1 MGDFIVTGARRGIG
15 REVALALAAAGHTV
29 WALSRTAL
37 DPADWK
43 VPHVHLRTV
52 DPVRP
57 DHWRVFAEELR
68 TQGRTVSGLINSA
81 GYLVRKPLKELS
93 PQDFADSFAANA
105 TAPALAVQALM
116 PFFEAS
122 VHVVTLSSMGG
133 FQGSVKFT
141 GMAAYSSSKA
151 AAVCLTE
158 VLQTEFNDRG
168 WSFNVLCLG
177 AVQTEMLAEAFPGFE
192 APVSAGEMGAYVAD
206 FAQNGHRFFRGKV
219 LPVSSTTP

>member
-1 MGDFIVTGARRGIG
+1 MGDYIVTGARRGIG
-15 REVALALAAAGHTV
+15 REVALALAEKGHGV
-29 WALSRTAL
+29 WALSRTPL
-37 DPADWK
+37 DPSEWPAGIR
-43 VPHVHLRTV
+43 LRAV
-52 DPVRP
+52 DPVRLG
-57 DHWRVFAEELR
+57 DWLALVEEL
-68 TQGRTVSGLINSA
+68 QASNRTVAGVINSA
-81 GYLVRKPLKELS
+81 GYLVRKPLENLT
-93 PQDFADSFAANA
+93 PADFEESFAANA

-116 PFFEAS
+116 PLFS
-122 VHVVTLSSMGG
+122 PDVHVVTLSSMGG
-133 FQGSVKFT
+133 FQGSVKFP

-192 APVSAGEMGAYVAD
+192 APVSAEEMGRYVAD
-206 FAQNGHRFFRGKV
+206 FVCTGHRFFRGKV